1 MRFQLAETQRSR
13 ISNKAAMTSLSVTI
27 DLHIVSVG
35 IIERQSTNYAA
46 LPAKAEPYDA
56 CTGLKNMKNQQMMWR
71 SRGLKHIFNEFDIV
85 LQNQDNEN
93 VKQAN
98 QFRCQTYSH
107 APWRTC
113 ASFHFFRVQLALLL
127 LKTNIKSGSSMQK
140 ISHNFK
146 MNLYKSFQNSR
157 ILANTST
164 RTCRSRAHIYSYL
177 N

>member
-71 SRGLKHIFNEFDIV
+71 SRGQKHIFNENPTFWFNIP
-85 LQNQDNEN
+85 
-93 VKQAN
+93 KIPPKSS
-98 QFRCQTYSH
+98 RKTI
-107 APWRTC
+107 
-113 ASFHFFRVQLALLL
+113 L
-127 LKTNIKSGSSMQK
+127 LKTEIINYDKSVINALENK
-140 ISHNFK
+140 PVKRVNVK
-146 MNLYKSFQNSR
+146 YKV
-157 ILANTST
+157 TSASLVSCNRLMFCIYWWIEYT
-164 RTCRSRAHIYSYL
+164 HKRTP
-177 N
+177 